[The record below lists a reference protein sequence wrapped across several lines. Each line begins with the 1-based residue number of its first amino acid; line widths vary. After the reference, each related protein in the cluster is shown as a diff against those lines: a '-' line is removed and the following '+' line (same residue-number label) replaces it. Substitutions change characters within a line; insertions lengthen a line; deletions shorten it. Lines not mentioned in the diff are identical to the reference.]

1 MGKVLSRTWSVAVLF
16 AGTLAYFIAIAGVVL
31 FGLIWEGC
39 SRLSAAVRSLFAGRP
54 D

>member
-1 MGKVLSRTWSVAVLF
+1 MPKVLKEMWNLAMLF
-16 AGTLAYFIAIAGVVL
+16 AGALVYMAAIAGVVL